1 MDSFFI
7 ELQLSFNIYQFYYKM
22 SSNYALGQA
31 YESGEWMSY
40 QMDKQERENQF
51 KEEQRLARQQAREQA
66 VPGNPIVDTIVT
78 SANVLKVLV
87 MGPVLAV
94 TSPLWA
100 HFKAGRHA
108 ARQVLGMY
116 KESRNGY
123 FYRPTGSVFSTKY
136 GKTNFT
142 ICSCGCGLII
152 GDGSLVSNE

>member
-1 MDSFFI
+1 M
-7 ELQLSFNIYQFYYKM
+7 
-22 SSNYALGQA
+22 SNYAQGQA
-31 YESGEWMSY
+31 FESGEWMKE
-40 QMDKQERENQF
+40 QMQTRMKEAEYN
-51 KEEQRLARQQAREQA
+51 EEQRLARQQAREQA

-78 SANVLKVLV
+78 SANVLKVLI

-116 KESRNGY
+116 KESRNGF
-123 FYRPTGSVFSTKY
+123 FYMPTGSIFSTKY